1 MSISFVQVQNELK
14 LCSFAFK
21 ELYSLINKTHL
32 ALYVSLRLFMSLYV
46 SLCLWMEHL
55 MLRLIQ
61 SLVFYT
67 ALTYPV
73 RMRVHHRC
81 VVTCAVHMCQ
91 GAAG

>member
-32 ALYVSLRLFMSLYV
+32 ALYV

>member
-32 ALYVSLRLFMSLYV
+32 ALYVSLRLFT
-46 SLCLWMEHL
+46 EHL

-73 RMRVHHRC
+73 RMRVHHLC

>member
-32 ALYVSLRLFMSLYV
+32 ALYVSLR
-46 SLCLWMEHL
+46 LWMEHL

>member
-21 ELYSLINKTHL
+21 ELYSLIKKTHL
-32 ALYVSLRLFMSLYV
+32 ALYVSLRLFT
-46 SLCLWMEHL
+46 EHL

-67 ALTYPV
+67 ALTYSV
-73 RMRVHHRC
+73 RMQVHHRC

>member
-46 SLCLWMEHL
+46 CGWS
-55 MLRLIQ
+55 I
-61 SLVFYT
+61 
-67 ALTYPV
+67 
-73 RMRVHHRC
+73 
-81 VVTCAVHMCQ
+81 
-91 GAAG
+91 

>member
-32 ALYVSLRLFMSLYV
+32 ALYVSLR
-46 SLCLWMEHL
+46 
-55 MLRLIQ
+55 Q

>member
-32 ALYVSLRLFMSLYV
+32 ALYVSLH
-46 SLCLWMEHL
+46 LWMEHL

-91 GAAG
+91 EAAG